1 MSIDKLKPFL
11 KEGTDE
17 TEISAI
23 INELQTVNP
32 DKLETA
38 YLNNDPTVR
47 SWADRKVGKALET
60 FKTQTMNSLV
70 EEQVRARLDKH
81 KNETAAETQLRL
93 INERLDK
100 AEKDRVREQH
110 INKALEYASG
120 KIPAKYVHK
129 LLGSDADE
137 TIRNIDEFIK
147 DFNISVNEEVDE
159 RFKEKGRNVNY
170 KSNHQS
176 EKTTFTDDEVARMSS
191 DDFKKNFAKI
201 IQNKK

>member
-1 MSIDKLKPFL
+1 MIDKLKPFL
-11 KEGTDE
+11 KEDAN
-17 TEISAI
+17 TEEVSAV
-23 INELQTVNP
+23 INELQQVNP

-38 YLNNDPTVR
+38 YLNNDVAVR

-70 EEQVRARLDKH
+70 EEQVRARLEKH
-81 KNETAAETQLRL
+81 KNESEAEKQLRL

-100 AEKDRVREQH
+100 AENERKREQH

-137 TIRNIDEFIK
+137 TIHNIDEFIK
-147 DFNISVNEEVDE
+147 DFNISVNEQVDE
-159 RFKEKGRNVNY
+159 RFKEHGRSVNY
-170 KSNHQS
+170 KANSAP
-176 EKTTFTDDEVARMSS
+176 ERTTFTDEEVAKMSS
-191 DDFKKNFAKI
+191 EEFKKNFHKI
-201 IQNKK
+201 VKQK